1 MFVVAAAVVPL
12 VVVVVVV
19 VVGVCLNSISLLVA
33 AVGHDETESR

>member
-19 VVGVCLNSISLLVA
+19 VVGVCLNSNSLPVA